1 MRRRHYHGLIIIGA
15 ALLALCVITLLFN
28 AMAPARPPAAP
39 APINVH
45 TIPAPTP

>member
-1 MRRRHYHGLIIIGA
+1 VRRQHHHGLIIIGA
-15 ALLALCVITLLFN
+15 ALLALCVILLLIN

-39 APINVH
+39 APIGVH